1 MDICLAFRWR
11 LLHWRAAFGFRGEK
25 VLVSVFEVRSLTYPP
40 LSSVS
45 VCLCFPSVF
54 LSLSLPR
61 MPLLAGGF
69 VCFMPQRE
77 PSCTDVL
84 PGLQFLAFAWSSPPS
99 RTTGP
104 DEELWK
110 LHLAASY
117 STWGF
122 CPQTS
127 PPLHLPLPHPEC
139 SFEIREAARRGN
151 PSSLWPRALR
161 LTLAPKWKNVHSTT
175 RVRWSRDLTSA
186 SIEKLGEEYSA
197 HPFVLIIHHPG
208 ACWKIIY
215 CTRSWLTTKKLSL
228 RACLISP
235 PP

>member
-1 MDICLAFRWR
+1 MGLNYARTKIAIQLERDKKNDCRGRITMDICLAFRWR

-84 PGLQFLAFAWSSPPS
+84 PGLQFLAFA
-99 RTTGP
+99 
-104 DEELWK
+104 
-110 LHLAASY
+110 
-117 STWGF
+117 
-122 CPQTS
+122 
-127 PPLHLPLPHPEC
+127 
-139 SFEIREAARRGN
+139 
-151 PSSLWPRALR
+151 
-161 LTLAPKWKNVHSTT
+161 
-175 RVRWSRDLTSA
+175 
-186 SIEKLGEEYSA
+186 
-197 HPFVLIIHHPG
+197 
-208 ACWKIIY
+208 
-215 CTRSWLTTKKLSL
+215 
-228 RACLISP
+228 
-235 PP
+235 

>member
-84 PGLQFLAFAWSSPPS
+84 PGLQFLAFAWSSRPS

-110 LHLAASY
+110 LHLAASHSAASH

-127 PPLHLPLPHPEC
+127 PPLPPP
-139 SFEIREAARRGN
+139 
-151 PSSLWPRALR
+151 PSSWVLLWNKGSCQEGESIIALAQGATFNVSAQMEKRAQHN
-161 LTLAPKWKNVHSTT
+161 KSEVK
-175 RVRWSRDLTSA
+175 
-186 SIEKLGEEYSA
+186 
-197 HPFVLIIHHPG
+197 
-208 ACWKIIY
+208 
-215 CTRSWLTTKKLSL
+215 
-228 RACLISP
+228 
-235 PP
+235 